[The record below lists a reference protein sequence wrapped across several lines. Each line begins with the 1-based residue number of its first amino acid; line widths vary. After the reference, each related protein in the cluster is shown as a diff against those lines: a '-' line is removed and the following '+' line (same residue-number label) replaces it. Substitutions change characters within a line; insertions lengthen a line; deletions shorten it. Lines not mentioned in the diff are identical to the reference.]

1 MIDELM
7 QNDETHWTILKAIC
21 PICLKIRRLSI
32 QSEKLTAHFDATLPR
47 MDINLHSETATYRRL
62 DKITSNKKQ
71 RNEKGYKENQNM
83 DG

>member
-1 MIDELM
+1 M
-7 QNDETHWTILKAIC
+7 QNVETHWTILEAIC
-21 PICLKIRRLSI
+21 PICLKIRCLSI
-32 QSEKLTAHFDATLPR
+32 QSEKETAHFDATIPR